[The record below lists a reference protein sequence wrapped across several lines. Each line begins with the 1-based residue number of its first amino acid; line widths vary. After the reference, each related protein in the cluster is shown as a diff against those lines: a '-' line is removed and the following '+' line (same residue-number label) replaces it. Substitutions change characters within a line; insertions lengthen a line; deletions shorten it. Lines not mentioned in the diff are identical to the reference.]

1 MSKETQP
8 LIKGE
13 HERVREIVDGD
24 TLFLKSG
31 LKVRLSGMQ
40 APKLS
45 LGRAHVSDWPLG
57 EESKAALMELALG
70 KEVTLY
76 YGGERRDRYG
86 RALAQLFKGELYLQE
101 EMLRRGL
108 ARVYT
113 WPDTWQDSERLLA
126 AEQDARNALRGM
138 WGLEHYHIRS
148 PDPNALAQ
156 DVDSFQII
164 EGIITSVAEIGGRV
178 YLNFGADYKTDFT
191 VVIDEDTRKKF
202 DGARYDPL
210 TLEGAKVRVR
220 GWVELKNG
228 PSIWLTHPAPLEVL
242 DPL

>member
-13 HERVREIVDGD
+13 SERVREIVDGD
-24 TLFLKSG
+24 TLFLTSG

-45 LGRAHVSDWPLG
+45 LGREHITDWPLAA
-57 EESKAALMELALG
+57 ESKSALMELASDE
-70 KEVTLY
+70 EVTLY

-86 RALAQLFKGELYLQE
+86 RALAQVFIGETYLQE
-101 EMLRRGL
+101 ELLRRGL

-113 WPDTWQDSERLLA
+113 WPDTWQDSARLLD
-126 AEQDARNALRGM
+126 AEQEARAARRGM
-138 WGLEHYHIRS
+138 WGLERYKIRS
-148 PDPNALAQ
+148 PEPNALAQ

-164 EGIITSVAEIGGRV
+164 EGIVTSVADIRGRI

-191 VVIDEDTRKKF
+191 VVIDKESRKKF
-202 DGARYDPL
+202 KTASYDPL
-210 TLEGAKVRVR
+210 ELEGAKVRVR
-220 GWVELKNG
+220 GWIELTNG
-228 PSIWLTHPAPLEVL
+228 PSIWLTHPTPLELL
-242 DPL
+242 D

>member
-1 MSKETQP
+1 MTIAEPQ

-24 TLFLKSG
+24 TLFLSSG

-45 LGRAHVSDWPLG
+45 LGREHITDWPLG
-57 EESKAALMELALG
+57 AESKAALMELVLD

-86 RALAQLFKGELYLQE
+86 RALAQVFKGETYLQE
-101 EMLRRGL
+101 EMVRKGL

-113 WPDTWQDSERLLA
+113 WPDTWQDSARLLA
-126 AEQDARNALRGM
+126 AEQEARAASRGM
-138 WGLEHYHIRS
+138 WGLARYKIRS
-148 PDPNALAQ
+148 PEPNGLAQ
-156 DVDSFQII
+156 DVDSFQIV
-164 EGIITSVAEIGGRV
+164 EGIITSTAEVRGRV

-191 VVIDEDTRKKF
+191 VVIDADARKAF
-202 DGARYDPL
+202 DGAYDPL
-210 TLEGAKVRVR
+210 ALEGAKVRVR

-228 PSIWLTHPAPLEVL
+228 PSIWLTHPAPLELL
-242 DPL
+242 DGL